1 MVHSAQGK
9 GRILSAIAKWS
20 LFYIR
25 TATTGVLAVGS
36 DVTQQFFHLLLAVFL
51 KEKKKKMKDKRINC
65 REIAFS
71 VHVTNGRLI
80 LCFVTITCIYIYIP
94 RNNKKLA
101 LKFY

>member
-51 KEKKKKMKDKRINC
+51 KEKKEENERQADKLPGNC
-65 REIAFS
+65 
-71 VHVTNGRLI
+71 I
-80 LCFVTITCIYIYIP
+80 LGT
-94 RNNKKLA
+94 RHEW
-101 LKFY
+101 